1 MDLVRLHHSLTGRR
15 RSSGAAA
22 CCVHVIAP
30 PALASARKA
39 APAEHFLWAASTAS
53 AHVLARQAVTLSS
66 GLIVDEGNQAA
77 SPLEPQCRF
86 LAPRQTPGGAVAPS
100 GSPDLG
106 CTPRRFHEERAPARR
121 VLPFGLAVLGPVPG
135 RTGRSPQGTVLKSAQ
150 AEDVTQTSAVHDEV
164 SKTDVALRRTPD
176 INDTRIGVTADHD
189 VNTPYRQ
196 RPR

>member
-1 MDLVRLHHSLTGRR
+1 MDLVRLRHRVTRRR
-15 RSSGAAA
+15 RSTSAAT
-22 CCVHVIAP
+22 CCVHVIDP
-30 PALASARKA
+30 PALASSRKA
-39 APAEHFLWAASTAS
+39 VLAEGVLWAASTPS

-66 GLIVDEGNQAA
+66 GLIVNEGNQSA
-77 SPLEPQCRF
+77 SPLWPPCR
-86 LAPRQTPGGAVAPS
+86 LLPPRQTPGGAVAPS
-100 GSPDLG
+100 GPPGPG

-121 VLPFGLAVLGPVPG
+121 VPPFGLAVPGPVPG

-164 SKTDVALRRTPD
+164 RMTDVALRRTPD